1 MAEPDLPSP
10 VPPPSPPRP
19 AGPTAGWQTAGETK
33 PGRGKMLAIA
43 SLLFCTV
50 AGVTIAVL
58 LMPTK
63 PASPY
68 FVSLPISEYDQSQ
81 PPAWALEDSK
91 RLMDCFPDD
100 ATENASGLTE
110 KVKIIEKL
118 NAIKK
123 GEITRRGDNSVQ
135 KLERDRVFLFHIIG
149 HVAVAQGVVYLLPN
163 KASNEPSSWV
173 KLDDILGAMADC
185 PAQRKCLI
193 LDLSRPRTNP
203 LLGPLLDD
211 ATPVLHD
218 YLKAKQDKGE
228 LACPV
233 LLSCQQ
239 DQFSQVIPDEKAS
252 AFAYYLAE
260 GLKGEADGY
269 DDKSTGTRDNK
280 VKLNELA
287 HFLKIRVGRWAKQN
301 RFVAQ
306 QPILY
311 TVGNQDFDLTI
322 GVKPA
327 IPIPPEDP
335 EKPEQV
341 KPRDISPL
349 STIDWTERLKLA
361 ADPRSGR
368 RVAPLLFRWDS
379 AALRAER
386 VFESTNK
393 IKPEEIPAKL
403 LSEANTSLTSGV
415 ESPKYRSL
423 LTVPFPASPPTV
435 PNMPPPPNPTVALR
449 SAFKL
454 YLDIATAD
462 GKVDEIKVRD
472 LKMKFDE
479 TTSAAGINPDV
490 VARAIWEVMTDEYP
504 AELKRK
510 VIAEVQ
516 AAMKARRGNDLFT
529 ESIVLEQAYGLH
541 ERFDSTDHIEM
552 RRAVRNLIAVENA
565 MAKAISHGA
574 TGFEWVQH
582 KLTEADTAKRTAEQ
596 NLLAAKSSTEAK
608 KAGDE
613 LQSVIPLFA
622 DITNHLTTLAY
633 ARATADEAIR
643 FLVGSAYARAEYDYP
658 AEKPW
663 QQLAKETRLLADQ
676 VYRTAY
682 PGWNPAELKSLADR
696 VEKQRVELMAL
707 FLAPVIEKLVKVPE
721 SKEAKELAQ
730 YQAILSTPF
739 PTVAERKALWEAMN
753 KVTVR
758 LHQTTRKDYDIID
771 NTNRKPSPEVKP
783 PDSVI
788 PRDQAARRA
797 RVAISLLQLAD
808 NPDAAKCE
816 TELNAI
822 TGSDLKGWATL
833 ATSLRVA
840 WEETRGKLAKKAEA
854 EGKWPQLDRLGR
866 VFPTGLPVERKD
878 SYSGEVW
885 AVAPIKWRRAEES
898 LYYRWLAD
906 HYRAYGMLRKAVPS
920 AANWYEQSAQKA
932 SDESNRDAQ

>member
-1 MAEPDLPSP
+1 MA
-10 VPPPSPPRP
+10 V
-19 AGPTAGWQTAGETK
+19 
-33 PGRGKMLAIA
+33 A

-58 LMPTK
+58 LMPAK
-63 PASPY
+63 PTSPY
-68 FVSLPISEYDQSQ
+68 FVSLPISEYDQSL
-81 PPAWALEDSK
+81 PPAWALEDAK
-91 RLMDCFPDD
+91 RLTDCFPPD
-100 ATENASGLTE
+100 ASEIASGLTE
-110 KVKIIEKL
+110 KVKITEKL
-118 NAIKK
+118 SAIKK
-123 GEITRRGDNSVQ
+123 GEITRRGDNSVH
-135 KLERDRVFLFHIIG
+135 KLEHNRVFLFQIIG
-149 HVAVAQGVVYLLPN
+149 HAAVAQGAVYLLPN

-173 KLDDILGAMADC
+173 KLDDILGAMAEC
-185 PAQRKCLI
+185 PVSKKCLI
-193 LDLSRPRTNP
+193 LDLSRQRTNP
-203 LLGPLLDD
+203 FLGPLLDD
-211 ATPVLHD
+211 ATPALHA
-218 YLKAKQDKGE
+218 YLKAKQDSRE
-228 LACPV
+228 LRCPV
-233 LLSCQQ
+233 LLSCLP
-239 DQFSQVIPDEKAS
+239 DQFSQVIPEEKSS

-269 DDKSTGTRDNK
+269 DAKSTGTRDNK
-280 VKLNELA
+280 VKLSELT

-301 RFVAQ
+301 RYVAQ
-306 QPILY
+306 IPILY
-311 TVGNQDFDLTI
+311 GNGNEDFDLTI

-335 EKPEQV
+335 EKPEPV
-341 KPRDISPL
+341 KTRDFSPL
-349 STIDWTERLKLA
+349 SDIKWTERLKLA

-386 VFESTNK
+386 VFESANK
-393 IKPEEIPAKL
+393 IKPEEIPDKL
-403 LSEANTSLTSGV
+403 LAEAKITLASGV
-415 ESPKYRSL
+415 EPPKYRSL
-423 LTVPFPASPPTV
+423 FTVPLPPTPPTV
-435 PNMPPPPNPTVALR
+435 PNMSPPPNPTAAVR

-454 YLDIATAD
+454 YLDTATAD
-462 GKVDEIKVRD
+462 GKVDESKVRD
-472 LKMKFDE
+472 LKTKFDE
-479 TTSAAGINPDV
+479 TTTAPGINPDV
-490 VARAIWEVMTDEYP
+490 VARVIWEVMTDEYP

-510 VIAEVQ
+510 VIADAH
-516 AAMKARRGNDLFT
+516 AAMKARRGSDLFT

-541 ERFDSTDHIEM
+541 ERFDSTDVVEM

-574 TGFEWVQH
+574 TGFEWVQQ
-582 KLTEADTAKRTAEQ
+582 KLTEADAAKRAAEQ

-622 DITNHLTTLAY
+622 DITNHLTALAH
-633 ARATADEAIR
+633 ARATADEAVR

-658 AEKPW
+658 LEKPW
-663 QQLAKETRLLADQ
+663 QLLAKDARLLADQ
-676 VYRTAY
+676 VYRAAY
-682 PGWNPAELKSLADR
+682 PDWNPAELKSLADR
-696 VEKQRVELMAL
+696 VEKQRVELMAP
-707 FLAPVIEKLVKVPE
+707 FLAPVIEMLVKAPE

-739 PTVAERKALWEAMN
+739 PTVAERKALWEAMT
-753 KVTVR
+753 KVTLR
-758 LHQTTRKDYDIID
+758 LHQTTRKDYDTID
-771 NTNRKPSPEVKP
+771 NTNMKPPPEVKP
-783 PDSVI
+783 PDGVI

-854 EGKWPQLDRLGR
+854 ESRWPQLDRLGR

-885 AVAPIKWRRAEES
+885 AVVPIKWRRAEES
-898 LYYRWLAD
+898 HYYRWLAD

-932 SDESNRDAQ
+932 GDESNRDAQ